1 MGPEELEQVRK
12 TLENKVGP
20 FPVSDAQLELWLK
33 AMTAFMN
40 SAQEARNAQALQDLS
55 ARELLALPKV
65 VRAYVEKLLQTQK

>member
-1 MGPEELEQVRK
+1 M
-12 TLENKVGP
+12 
-20 FPVSDAQLELWLK
+20 SDAQLELWLK